1 MTQKQPD
8 EEIVDWQEE
17 KIEAT
22 DERDTREKEH
32 DVIKPTTPQARKDFF
47 NDY

>member
-1 MTQKQPD
+1 MNTQKQPE

-17 KIEAT
+17 KIDTTEH
-22 DERDTREKEH
+22 RDKHKEQG
-32 DVIKPTTPQARKDFF
+32 VVKPTTEQARKDFF